1 MTEYEKKVP
10 HSLRVQK
17 KDKYLIIGKMGL
29 MYSIEKGWIDTG
41 MEETPEEMIDLI
53 MSAITAF

>member
-1 MTEYEKKVP
+1 
-10 HSLRVQK
+10 
-17 KDKYLIIGKMGL
+17 